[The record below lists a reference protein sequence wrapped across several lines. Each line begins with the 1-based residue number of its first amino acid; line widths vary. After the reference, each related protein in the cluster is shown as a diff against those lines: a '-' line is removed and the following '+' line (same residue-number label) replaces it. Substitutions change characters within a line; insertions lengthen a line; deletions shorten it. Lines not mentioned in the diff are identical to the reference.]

1 MTPNC
6 SNIRTCA
13 WLVKKDNLTLL
24 NLLQSFSINL
34 IAQHINGMTPID
46 LDVLIGKTVIRYFRV
61 FEYLQFGF
69 PSCVPGNGKR
79 HGCPPEQ

>member
-24 NLLQSFSINL
+24 NQFKSFSINL

-79 HGCPPEQ
+79 HGCPPGQ